1 MSPFADHNMLKIIE
15 GAHLACV
22 LKKHPALDSVL
33 QLFPENVLVSGEENI
48 PGLVASPTGKLY
60 ITEKF

>member
-1 MSPFADHNMLKIIE
+1 MLKIIE

-33 QLFPENVLVSGEENI
+33 HLFPENVLVSGEENI
-48 PGLVASPTGKLY
+48 PGIVASPTGKLY